1 MFAKFGKISANM
13 KKKEITIVILFL
25 VLVIGGYKLISP
37 KLNGDISLKEAQ
49 AKITE
54 LINLNPNNTAV
65 VKNAIEENGLYKI
78 TVVADNQELFSYLS
92 KDGKKFFPQVVD
104 FEEFEQARANAL
116 KPVVSPQSKSD
127 KPSVELFVMS
137 YCPFGLQ
144 IEKGILPVL
153 KTLGS
158 KIDFELKFCDY
169 AMHDKKELD
178 EQTQQYCLQKQ
189 GLDKLLNYLNC
200 FLKEGASAQCLA
212 SIEIDKSAL
221 RTCLSETDIKYKITE
236 QYNDK
241 NTWRGQFPV
250 FDVDKEDNL
259 KYGVAGSPALII
271 NGEEI
276 AGNRDAKSLLGA
288 ICSGFKNPPQECQQ
302 ELSSQTPS
310 RGFGFSSA
318 SNNTQA
324 QCAD

>member
-1 MFAKFGKISANM
+1 M

-25 VLVIGGYKLISP
+25 VLAVGGYKLINS

-78 TVVADNQELFSYLS
+78 TVTADNQEIYSYLS

-104 FEEFEQARANAL
+104 FEELEQARADAP
-116 KPVVSPQSKSD
+116 KPKVSSRSKSD
-127 KPSVELFVMS
+127 QPIVKLFVMS
-137 YCPFGLQ
+137 YCPFGIQ

-169 AMHDKKELD
+169 AMHGKKELD

-189 GLDKLLNYLNC
+189 GLDKLLSYLNC
-200 FLKEGASAQCLA
+200 FLKEGASVQCLA
-212 SIEIDKSAL
+212 SIEINKSSL
-221 RTCLSETDIKYKITE
+221 RACLSETDVKYKITE

-241 NTWRGQFPV
+241 NTRYTIF
-250 FDVDKEDNL
+250 
-259 KYGVAGSPALII
+259 
-271 NGEEI
+271 
-276 AGNRDAKSLLGA
+276 
-288 ICSGFKNPPQECQQ
+288 
-302 ELSSQTPS
+302 
-310 RGFGFSSA
+310 
-318 SNNTQA
+318 
-324 QCAD
+324 